1 MLPLTWGEMV
11 NFKEVLTVIIK
22 NALVYGADFTAEVAD
37 IEIEDGIIKAIGK
50 VEKDGED
57 YSGLTVLP
65 GFIDIHIH
73 GTRLADSS
81 SGNTE
86 EIATISKALAE
97 HGITSFCPTT
107 MTLPHD
113 TLVNAFTAVAEY
125 MGKEDGAYIHG
136 INMEGPYISL
146 AKKGAQAAE
155 HVRKPDFD
163 EFIQL
168 NGICPIKLADVAPE
182 EKGAVEFAEKA
193 SKICTVSAAH
203 TSATFAQAKHGF
215 ENGFTHATHLFN
227 AMTPIQNREPGVP
240 GAIFDTDGVTAELIC
255 DGFHN
260 HPAIIRMAFRQLGED
275 RICVISDS
283 MSAADNGDGEYE
295 LGGQTVYV
303 KDGKATLA
311 DGTIA
316 ASTTNVFDEFKNLL
330 SFGIDFRSALK
341 ACTANPAKA
350 IGVYSLTGSVEVGK
364 RADLTVIDGDAQLRH
379 VFVKGKQIF

>member
-1 MLPLTWGEMV
+1 M
-11 NFKEVLTVIIK
+11 IIK
-22 NALVYGADFTAEVAD
+22 NATVYGADFEPAVTD
-37 IEIEDGIIKAIGK
+37 IEIENGIIKAIGK
-50 VEKDGED
+50 TEKDGED
-57 YSGLTVLP
+57 YTGLTVLP

-81 SGNTE
+81 SGNTD
-86 EIATISKALAE
+86 EIATISTALAE

-107 MTLPHD
+107 MTLPAD
-113 TLVNAFTAVAEY
+113 TLERAFNAVADY
-125 MGKEDGAYIHG
+125 MDNEEGAYIHG

-155 HVRKPDFD
+155 HVRTADFD
-163 EFIQL
+163 EFSKL
-168 NGICPIKLADVAPE
+168 NSICPIKLVDIAPE
-182 EKGAVEFAEKA
+182 TNGAVEFAKKA

-203 TSATFAQAKHGF
+203 TSATFAEAKHGF

-240 GAIFDTDGVTAELIC
+240 TAVFDSDSVTAELIC

-260 HPAIIRMAFRQLGED
+260 HPAIIRMAFRELGEN
-275 RICVISDS
+275 RVCVISDS

-303 KDGKATLA
+303 RDGKATLA

-330 SFGIDFRSALK
+330 RFGIDFKSALK

-350 IGVYSLTGSVEVGK
+350 IGVFDFTGSVEVGK
-364 RADLTVIDGDAQLRH
+364 RADLTVIDSDAQLRH
-379 VFVKGKQIF
+379 VFIKGKQVL

>member
-1 MLPLTWGEMV
+1 M
-11 NFKEVLTVIIK
+11 IIK
-22 NALVYGADFTAEVAD
+22 NATVYGADFEPAVTD
-37 IEIEDGIIKAIGK
+37 IEIENGIIKAIGK
-50 VEKDGED
+50 TEKDGED
-57 YSGLTVLP
+57 YTGLTVLP

-81 SGNTE
+81 SGNAD

-107 MTLPHD
+107 MTLPTD
-113 TLVNAFTAVAEY
+113 TLEKAFNAVADYIGSE
-125 MGKEDGAYIHG
+125 EGAYIHG

-155 HVRKPDFD
+155 HVRPADFD
-163 EFIQL
+163 EFGKL
-168 NGICPIKLADVAPE
+168 NSICPIRLVDIAPE
-182 EKGAVEFAEKA
+182 TDGAVEFAKKA
-193 SKICTVSAAH
+193 SEICTVSAAH
-203 TSATFAQAKHGF
+203 TAATFAEAKHGF

-240 GAIFDTDGVTAELIC
+240 TAVFDSDSVTAELIC

-260 HPAIIRMAFRQLGED
+260 HPAIIRMAFRELGED
-275 RICVISDS
+275 RVCVISDS

-303 KDGKATLA
+303 RDGKATLA

-330 SFGIDFRSALK
+330 RFGIDFKSALK

-350 IGVYSLTGSVEVGK
+350 IGVFDVTGSVEVGK
-364 RADLTVIDGDAQLRH
+364 RADLTVIDSDAQLRH
-379 VFVKGKQIF
+379 VFIKGKQVL

>member
-1 MLPLTWGEMV
+1 M
-11 NFKEVLTVIIK
+11 IIK
-22 NALVYGADFTAEVAD
+22 NALVYGGDFKAEITD
-37 IEIEDGIIKAIGK
+37 IEIENDIIKAIGK
-50 VEKDGED
+50 TDKDGAD
-57 YSGLTVLP
+57 FSGLTVLP

-81 SGNTE
+81 SGRVE

-107 MTLPHD
+107 MTLPHK
-113 TLVNAFTAVAEY
+113 TLVSAFKAVADY
-125 MGKEDGAYIHG
+125 MGKEEGAYIHG
-136 INMEGPYISL
+136 INMEGPFISL

-155 HVRKPDFD
+155 HVRKPDLE
-163 EFIQL
+163 EFEEL
-168 NGICPIKLADVAPE
+168 NSICPIKLVDVAPE
-182 EKGAVEFAEKA
+182 EDGAIEFAQKA
-193 SKICTVSAAH
+193 SKVCTVSAAH
-203 TSATFAQAKHGF
+203 TSATFLQAEHGF
-215 ENGFTHATHLFN
+215 RNGFTHATHLFN

-240 GAIFDTDGVTAELIC
+240 GAVFDNGSVTAELIC

-260 HPAIIRMAFRQLGED
+260 HPAVIRTAFRQLGED

-303 KDGKATLA
+303 RDGKATLA

-316 ASTTNVFDEFKNLL
+316 ASTSNVFDEFRNLL
-330 SFGIDFRSALK
+330 KFGIDFVPALK

-350 IGVYSLTGSVEVGK
+350 IGIYSQTGSVEVGK
-364 RADLTVIDGDAQLRH
+364 RADLTVIDSNAQLRH
-379 VFVKGKQIF
+379 VFVKGKQVR

>member
-1 MLPLTWGEMV
+1 M
-11 NFKEVLTVIIK
+11 IIK
-22 NALVYGADFTAEVAD
+22 NALVYGADFTAEVTD
-37 IEIEDGIIKAIGK
+37 LEIENGIIKSIGK
-50 VEKDGED
+50 TDIEGED
-57 YSGLTVLP
+57 YSGLTILP

-81 SGNTE
+81 SGKTD

-107 MTLPHD
+107 MTLPHS
-113 TLVNAFTAVAEY
+113 TLVKAFTAVADY
-125 MGKEDGAYIHG
+125 MGKEEGAYIHG
-136 INMEGPYISL
+136 MNMEGPYISL

-155 HVRKPDFD
+155 HVRKPDFE
-163 EFIQL
+163 EFALL
-168 NGICPIKLADVAPE
+168 NSICPIKLVDVAPE
-182 EKGAVEFAEKA
+182 EDGATEFAKKA
-193 SKICTVSAAH
+193 SEICTVSVAH
-203 TSATFAQAKHGF
+203 TSATFDQSKNGF
-215 ENGFTHATHLFN
+215 ANGFTHATHLFN

-240 GAIFDTDGVTAELIC
+240 GAVLDTDGITAELIC

-260 HPAIIRMAFRQLGED
+260 HPAVIRMAFRQLGED

-303 KDGKATLA
+303 RDGKATLA
-311 DGTIA
+311 NGTIA
-316 ASTTNVFDEFKNLL
+316 ASTTNIFDEFKNLL

-350 IGVYSLTGSVEVGK
+350 IGIYGQTGSVEVGK
-364 RADLTVIDGDAQLRH
+364 RADLTVIDSDAQLRH
-379 VFVKGKQIF
+379 VFIKGKQLF